1 MPQADVSAVCSGVS
15 ESVLCS
21 EMPQYPNTP
30 IPQYPKDG
38 DPKDGRTDGDRED
51 MDAASVLDHM
61 DL

>member
-1 MPQADVSAVCSGVS
+1 MEYQSPFCAVR
-15 ESVLCS
+15 
-21 EMPQYPNTP
+21 YPNTP

-61 DL
+61 DLSRECEAKAVW